1 MTGSQEDQYT
11 RIQRAAEQLL
21 DKLEQA
27 TTELSMG
34 TSTRREKR
42 RQEDGEVLFEL
53 CTAEGS
59 GCVDRAGLKQL
70 TSVLKDLQD
79 VLSREP
85 ESLRAE
91 QELKMQRL
99 SRELGGEEE
108 NGVTVVLQGEAESYA
123 E

>member
-21 DKLEQA
+21 AKLEQA
-27 TTELSMG
+27 AIELSMG

-70 TSVLKDLQD
+70 TGVLKDLQD

-99 SRELGGEEE
+99 SRELGEEGGS
-108 NGVTVVLQGEAESYA
+108 GVTVVLQGEAESYA